1 MTREPQSD
9 HWFKFKK
16 KKKNN
21 NNQPL
26 IVWSYTLIISKIVN
40 LKKKTIFHLDLENA
54 ILLNIEEKNIKK
66 LGKKSSRKDIKKE
79 KVERFDKL
87 DKLPAHVAKLI
98 KEIKESDRK

>member
-1 MTREPQSD
+1 MLFVIKLRFYND
-9 HWFKFKK
+9 
-16 KKKNN
+16 
-21 NNQPL
+21 QPL

-54 ILLNIEEKNIKK
+54 ILLNIEEKNIKN
-66 LGKKSSRKDIKKE
+66 LVKKSSRKDIKNE